1 MQERARLE
9 DIHAAVEAA
18 KKQAEEAAAANADAD
33 RLAALHQAAET
44 LETEEKE
51 EQAAVDASHASVEA
65 REKMEE
71 DEKDTLAA
79 AKSAEELAL
88 DELKNSQEAE
98 SKKLASEA
106 AITENLRKQEEEVTY
121 FDGIAF

>member
-1 MQERARLE
+1 M
-9 DIHAAVEAA
+9 
-18 KKQAEEAAAANADAD
+18 
-33 RLAALHQAAET
+33 
-44 LETEEKE
+44 
-51 EQAAVDASHASVEA
+51 DASHASVEA